1 MQPGTKLK
9 LNIIIDLA
17 LFIFLLV
24 VAVIGFIIRYILI
37 PGSDRWVKF
46 GYNAEMKILN
56 LERHE
61 WGYIHWVAALVLA
74 GLLVLH
80 LIFHWTQIL
89 CIVKRLIPNLLFR
102 KIAVAFFVVFCV
114 LILVFPVFIPAKV
127 GGPVAGQGF
136 ARVKQASREI
146 SVETEKESGNQDF
159 IIAQPES
166 EEPATSHNAGEG
178 EHVLD
183 IRGFNTLDEIAGKY
197 NVSVSQL
204 KQRLKIP
211 ADVSG
216 NQQLG
221 RIRRIYG
228 FTMSDVEDA
237 VLTLQKT
244 SK

>member
-1 MQPGTKLK
+1 MHPGTKLK
-9 LNIIIDLA
+9 LNIIIDIA

-46 GYNAEMKILN
+46 GYNAEMTFLN

-89 CIVKRLIPNLLFR
+89 CMVKRLIPNLLFR
-102 KIAVAFFVVFCV
+102 KIAVVFFVVLCV
-114 LILVFPVFIPAKV
+114 SILVFPVLIPAKV
-127 GGPVAGQGF
+127 GEPVAGQGF
-136 ARVKQASREI
+136 AKVKQANREI
-146 SVETEKESGNQDF
+146 SVEPEEENGNQDF

-166 EEPATSHNAGEG
+166 EEPATIHKAGEG

-197 NVSVSQL
+197 NISVSQL

-211 ADVSG
+211 ADVPG

-221 RIRRIYG
+221 RIRRVYG
-228 FTMSDVEDA
+228 FTMADVEDA

>member
-1 MQPGTKLK
+1 MQSGTKLK
-9 LNIIIDLA
+9 LNIIIDIA
-17 LFIFLLV
+17 LFVFLLV

-37 PGSDRWVKF
+37 PGSDRWIKF
-46 GYNAEMKILN
+46 GYNAEMTFLN

-80 LIFHWTQIL
+80 LIFHWNLIL
-89 CIVKRLIPNLLFR
+89 CMVKKLIPNQLFR
-102 KIAVAFFVVFCV
+102 IIATVVFMVFCAV
-114 LILVFPVFIPAKV
+114 VVFFPVFIPAEIS
-127 GGPVAGQGF
+127 GPVAGQGF
-136 ARVKQASREI
+136 AKARQSGREI
-146 SVETEKESGNQDF
+146 PEVPEQEEKNQDF
-159 IIAQPES
+159 LITQPES
-166 EEPATSHNAGEG
+166 EVPVTGHKAGEG

-211 ADVSG
+211 EDVPG
-216 NQQLG
+216 NQQIG

-228 FTMSDVEDA
+228 FTMADVEDA
-237 VLTLQKT
+237 VLKLQK
-244 SK
+244 SGN